1 MSVQQHLLNV
11 ASRAILSSTEKS
23 SITTSLTTMRT
34 RLDSHFGNEVS
45 EKVQFG
51 SSTRETILPRL
62 IDTRSDIDYMVV
74 FSDSQFRPQTYLDR
88 LRRFVAAKYY
98 SSDVAQSSPTIVL
111 NLNHIKFELVPAVR
125 RSFSGLEIP
134 SPASDFT
141 EWTPTD
147 PTGFN
152 NTLVSANTN
161 HSGNI
166 KRMIRV
172 IKYWNARSGY
182 PFNSY
187 LLEQDLV
194 NYASYEA
201 NFKNYVFAG
210 IRGLSLPW
218 NASITNRDKL
228 ERAKEIVNKTIDYE
242 NNEMPA
248 TAEAEIKKLVPVFW

>member
-11 ASRAILSSTEKS
+11 ASKAILSSSEKA
-23 SITTSLTTMRT
+23 SINTSLATMRT
-34 RLDSHFGNEVS
+34 RLDSHFGAEIT

-62 IDTRSDIDYMVV
+62 IDAKSDIDYMVV

-88 LRRFVAAKYY
+88 LRRFVEAKYY

-152 NTLVSANTN
+152 NTLVSANIS
-161 HSGNI
+161 HSGNV

-172 IKYWNARSGY
+172 IKYWNARNGY

-187 LLEQDLV
+187 LLEQNLV
-194 NYASYEA
+194 NYVSYEI
-201 NFKNYVFAG
+201 NYKNYVFAG

-218 NASITNRDKL
+218 DASSTKRNKL
-228 ERAKEIVNKTIDYE
+228 DRAKEIVDKTIYYE
-242 NNEMPA
+242 NNDMPA
-248 TAEAEIKKLVPVFW
+248 SAEAEIKKLVPVFW